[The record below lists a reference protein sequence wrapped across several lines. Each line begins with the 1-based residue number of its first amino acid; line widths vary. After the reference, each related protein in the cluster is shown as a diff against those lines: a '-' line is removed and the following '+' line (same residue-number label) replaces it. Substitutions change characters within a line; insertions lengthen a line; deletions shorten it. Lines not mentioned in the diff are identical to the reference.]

1 MNCQH
6 SQSTSFSEAMP
17 SLCIPGER
25 NQAFTPLF
33 GIDVIVTLLNRI
45 LPIRL
50 ILVILL
56 ILIIDLIIIG

>member
-1 MNCQH
+1 
-6 SQSTSFSEAMP
+6 MP